1 LIRLVSG
8 QVPPYPIWITDDRID
23 WTLLDNV
30 VEARAPDLMDEVR
43 KQAGLKAPELV
54 SSTAVLGTGSA

>member
-1 LIRLVSG
+1 M
-8 QVPPYPIWITDDRID
+8 PPYPIWITDDRID